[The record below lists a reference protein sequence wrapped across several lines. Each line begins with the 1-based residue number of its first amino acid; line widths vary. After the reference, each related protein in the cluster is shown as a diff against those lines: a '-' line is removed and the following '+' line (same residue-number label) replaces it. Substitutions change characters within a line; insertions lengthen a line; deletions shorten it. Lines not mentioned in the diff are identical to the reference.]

1 MNDPR
6 AGPPARTSRPS
17 DGALPVVTQEA
28 RVPILSDADI
38 LAARQ
43 KGRALA
49 AEIGFTSSSLTMIA
63 TAISELARNIV
74 LYAKRGEIVLSRA
87 EDNGRPGIV
96 VMARDEGPGI
106 PDVNMAMQ
114 SGYSTSGSLGLGLP
128 GVRRLMDEFEIAS
141 QPGKGTSVTARK
153 WKR

>member
-63 TAISELARNIV
+63 TAISELARNIL
-74 LYAKRGEIVLSRA
+74 LYAQAGEIVGLRRAFRAGDQARSR
-87 EDNGRPGIV
+87 DP
-96 VMARDEGPGI
+96 
-106 PDVNMAMQ
+106 PDRFRT
-114 SGYSTSGSLGLGLP
+114 G
-128 GVRRLMDEFEIAS
+128 
-141 QPGKGTSVTARK
+141 
-153 WKR
+153 

>member
-49 AEIGFTSSSLTMIA
+49 AEMGFTSSSLTMIA

-87 EDNGRPGIV
+87 EENGRPGIV
-96 VMARDEGPGI
+96 VSARDEGPGI

-128 GVRRLMDEFEIAS
+128 GLRRLMDEFEIDS
-141 QPGKGTSVTARK
+141 QPGKGTSVTAKK
-153 WKR
+153 WRR

>member
-49 AEIGFTSSSLTMIA
+49 AEMGFTSSSLTMIA

-74 LYAKRGEIVLSRA
+74 LYARRGEIVLGRI
-87 EDNGRPGIV
+87 EENGRKAVV

-106 PDVNMAMQ
+106 PDIDLAMQ

-128 GVRRLMDEFEIAS
+128 GVRRMMDEFGIFSEV
-141 QPGKGTSVTARK
+141 GKGTSVTVKK